1 MILLDTNVCIGFMK
15 GHPRVRAAL
24 ARYAP
29 NDVRLCSVVKAEL
42 YFGARAS
49 VHLARNLATLE
60 QFCQPY
66 LSLPFDD
73 ACAGVYGQLRADLKR
88 LGQPIGANDTMI
100 ASVALA
106 HNLTL
111 ITHNTR
117 EFSRVPGLL
126 FEDWEASP

>member
-15 GHPRVRAAL
+15 GHRAIIEAL
-24 ARYAP
+24 GKHAP
-29 NDVRLCSVVKAEL
+29 DEVRLCSVVKAEL

-49 VHLARNLATLE
+49 QHIARNLATLE
-60 QFCQPY
+60 RFCQPY

-73 ACAGVYGQLRADLKR
+73 ACARIYGQLRADLKR
-88 LGQPIGANDTMI
+88 TGQIIGANDLMI
-100 ASVALA
+100 AATALA

-111 ITHNTR
+111 VTHNVQ

-126 FEDWEASP
+126 LEDWEEA